1 MIDND
6 RWYESFGEIVNKL
19 NQAPIT
25 RTELGKTVEVI
36 YLRMHKEAERDARE
50 QRNKEQHHE

>member
-6 RWYESFGEIVNKL
+6 RWYESLGENVNNLAKTNL
-19 NQAPIT
+19 HPIEKGRMIEVMYT
-25 RTELGKTVEVI
+25 RFL
-36 YLRMHKEAERDARE
+36 KEAERDARE